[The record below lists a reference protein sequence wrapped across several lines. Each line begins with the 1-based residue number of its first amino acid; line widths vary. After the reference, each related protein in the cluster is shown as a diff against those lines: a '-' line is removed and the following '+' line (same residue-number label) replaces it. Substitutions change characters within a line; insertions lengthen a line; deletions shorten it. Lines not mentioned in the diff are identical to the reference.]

1 MIIGG
6 GISTFGMGEREK
18 ERQGAVQTP
27 LRTTRKA
34 RFLRAEVIDGA
45 DLATFQTNLTAWFV
59 AADEEEFVDL
69 YPLAEYSCIIL
80 YME

>member
-1 MIIGG
+1 MTLGG
-6 GISTFGMGEREK
+6 MMGFGVMEHMK

-45 DLATFQTNLTAWFV
+45 DLASFQTALTAWFT